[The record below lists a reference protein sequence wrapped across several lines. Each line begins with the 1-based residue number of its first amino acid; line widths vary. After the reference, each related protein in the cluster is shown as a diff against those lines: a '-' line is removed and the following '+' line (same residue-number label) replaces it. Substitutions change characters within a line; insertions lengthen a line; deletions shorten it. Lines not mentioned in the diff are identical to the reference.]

1 MNKIDLNIPSKFSH
15 SRFLD
20 INGKKI
26 NITKKDMNYFYSL
39 VYLYRLE
46 LLELN
51 PKCLSTDIVEVDN
64 KKGGTRKKKTVI
76 EEKINFDETLSF
88 EFFQILNTIRDGEHN
103 SKYDSIRSFIKKF
116 ENIYVETNLF
126 EKDKTEGSKIM
137 KVFDVLDLGD
147 DNVSMNVK
155 FTTDYIL
162 PYIVT
167 EKYFKKVR
175 LDILHR
181 FGSSYAKK
189 MYLFLKDYSNFEK
202 KTNRE
207 KIGIFLG
214 ENFNKT
220 KIEHYISS
228 VNKSDIKVELGVPKN
243 RKKSEIKFIVK
254 EQDYFIGEEEK
265 YDHDVEQFIMDD
277 CKKITQKRIDDG
289 GFVEDFDL
297 YTKSIFDKKFKSE
310 HEILK
315 YMSMFDIKSYIEE
328 VKNRLRPTLD
338 PNEKYPIFYIIDD
351 NKIID
356 GDLGI
361 TINDNYQLVGFPSFK
376 IIESDPV
383 NTLNRIEN
391 LTRFNIHYCPKQVTG
406 LSLITFSSSER

>member
-1 MNKIDLNIPSKFSH
+1 M
-15 SRFLD
+15 
-20 INGKKI
+20 
-26 NITKKDMNYFYSL
+26 
-39 VYLYRLE
+39 
-46 LLELN
+46 
-51 PKCLSTDIVEVDN
+51 STDIVEVDN

-88 EFFQILNTIRDGEHN
+88 EFFQILNTIRDGKHN
-103 SKYDSIRSFIKKF
+103 SKYDSIRNFIPKF
-116 ENIYVETNLF
+116 KNIYVETNLF
-126 EKDKTEGSKIM
+126 EKDKTEASKIM

-155 FTTDYIL
+155 FTTEYIS

-175 LDILHR
+175 LDILNR
-181 FGSSYAKK
+181 FGSCYAAK

-214 ENFNKT
+214 ENFNQT
-220 KIEHYISS
+220 KIENYISS
-228 VNKSDIKVELGVPKN
+228 VNKTDIKVEIGVPKN

-254 EQDYFIGEEEK
+254 EQDYFVGEEK
-265 YDHDVEQFIMDD
+265 YEHDVEQFIMDD

-289 GFVEDFDL
+289 GSVEDFDS
-297 YTKSIFDKKFKSE
+297 YTKSIFDKKLKSE
-310 HEILK
+310 HEVSK
-315 YMSMFDIKSYIEE
+315 YVSMYDIKLYIEE
-328 VKNRLRPTLD
+328 VKNTLRPTLD

-383 NTLNRIEN
+383 NTLNRIDN